1 MRTEEGKE
9 LMVFVE
15 YQNSIGMPV
24 VIKRIMDEKQL
35 ADWRNREDVRIIKV
49 QKKPQI
55 RIGIKRTKIS
65 FPYATPYA
73 QSAFTA

>member
-1 MRTEEGKE
+1 MRTEERKG
-9 LMVFVE
+9 LVVLVE
-15 YQNSIGMPV
+15 YQNPIGMPV

-49 QKKPQI
+49 QKKTQI
-55 RIGIKRTKIS
+55 KTGIEKTKIS
-65 FPYATPYA
+65 FPYATPCA